1 MAAATPYAQAN
12 NLEGEITAGRN
23 GRYTSDIYNLIGIAP
38 TALEPMG
45 FALQSGSWPTNTPAS
60 EKATKLQVLVGSSTG
75 YNFQDSRKSYNSP
88 KRYRY
93 EGQTDANGKELPPFV
108 DIDKDKMTLTI
119 KTGEGSTEK
128 SRSWEL
134 EIVGVLEP
142 DGAKGYWTQSG
153 IVLRIQDMKMLQK
166 IYNDMTKTKEE
177 SKSYDQVYVKVDDL
191 SNVTDVETAIHDLG
205 FTNTYSMNQQREE
218 MQKQVMNS
226 QMIFGG
232 IAAVSLLVAAINI
245 INTMTMAIYERTRE
259 IGVMKVLGCELGNIR
274 TMFLLES
281 STIGFIGGLIGLGI
295 SLIASFVLNN
305 LSTLGQGL
313 DLSGRMGGGVDMG
326 GGGGAI
332 SQHKD
337 NVDWESDI
345 DPVGVRHYEN
355 YQSQLHEMLWK
366 QFSARKYLWAEFIWC
381 MFDFASYGRTEG
393 DTKSQHDKGLCTR
406 ERIPKDVYFFYRSVW
421 SSEKTVYITE
431 RRHEFRACN
440 VPFVKVY
447 SNADAVELC
456 INDVSHGRISRS
468 ELSDDESTVFV
479 WKNIKI
485 NLNL

>member
-1 MAAATPYAQAN
+1 MKISDEISLSARNLLRRKGRTVLTLVGVVIGTCMVVLMISLGIAQTKTNEEMLQSWGDLTQVQIYGYGTMMGSDGKPLYLDDAAITNIKQIPHVAAATPYAQAY

-23 GRYTSDIYNLIGIAP
+23 GRYTSDIYNLIGIDP

-45 FALQSGSWPTNTPAS
+45 FALQSGSWPTNIPAS

-134 EIVGVLEP
+134 EVVGVLEP

-177 SKSYDQVYVKVDDL
+177 SKSYEQVYVKVDDL
-191 SNVTDVETAIHDLG
+191 SNVTDVETAIHDMG

-313 DLSGRMGGGVDMG
+313 DLSGLMGGGYYMG
-326 GGGGAI
+326 GGGGTISIIPPWLMLAALVFATLVGLVAGILPANKAVKISALEAI
-332 SQHKD
+332 
-337 NVDWESDI
+337 
-345 DPVGVRHYEN
+345 
-355 YQSQLHEMLWK
+355 
-366 QFSARKYLWAEFIWC
+366 
-381 MFDFASYGRTEG
+381 
-393 DTKSQHDKGLCTR
+393 
-406 ERIPKDVYFFYRSVW
+406 
-421 SSEKTVYITE
+421 
-431 RRHEFRACN
+431 RHE
-440 VPFVKVY
+440 
-447 SNADAVELC
+447 
-456 INDVSHGRISRS
+456 
-468 ELSDDESTVFV
+468 
-479 WKNIKI
+479 
-485 NLNL
+485 

>member
-1 MAAATPYAQAN
+1 MKISDEISLSARNLLRRKGRTALTLVGVVIGTCMVVLMISLGIAQTKTNEEMLQSWGDLTQVQIYGYGMMMGSDGKPLYLDDAAITNIKQIPHVAAATPYAQAN

-23 GRYTSDIYNLIGIAP
+23 GRYTSDIYNLIGIDP

-75 YNFQDSRKSYNSP
+75 YNFQDSRKSFNSP

-128 SRSWEL
+128 SRNWEL

-166 IYNDMTKTKEE
+166 VYNDMTKTKEE

-205 FTNTYSMNQQREE
+205 FTNTYSMNQQRKE

-313 DLSGRMGGGVDMG
+313 DLSGLMGGGYYMG
-326 GGGGAI
+326 GGTISIIPPWLMLAALVFATLVGLVAGILPANKAVKISALEAI
-332 SQHKD
+332 
-337 NVDWESDI
+337 
-345 DPVGVRHYEN
+345 
-355 YQSQLHEMLWK
+355 
-366 QFSARKYLWAEFIWC
+366 
-381 MFDFASYGRTEG
+381 
-393 DTKSQHDKGLCTR
+393 
-406 ERIPKDVYFFYRSVW
+406 
-421 SSEKTVYITE
+421 
-431 RRHEFRACN
+431 RHE
-440 VPFVKVY
+440 
-447 SNADAVELC
+447 
-456 INDVSHGRISRS
+456 
-468 ELSDDESTVFV
+468 
-479 WKNIKI
+479 
-485 NLNL
+485 

>member
-1 MAAATPYAQAN
+1 MKISDEISLSARNLLRRKGRTALTLVGVVIGTCMVVLMISLGIAQTKTNEEMLQSWGDLTQVQIYGYGTMMGSDGKPLYLDDAAIANIKQIPHVAAATPYAQAY

-23 GRYTSDIYNLIGIAP
+23 GRYTSDIYNLIGIDP

-45 FALQSGSWPTNTPAS
+45 FALQNGSWPTNTPAS

-75 YNFQDSRKSYNSP
+75 YNFQDSRKSFNSP

-166 IYNDMTKTKEE
+166 LYNDMTKTKEE
-177 SKSYDQVYVKVDDL
+177 SKSYDEVYVKVDDL
-191 SNVTDVETAIHDLG
+191 SNVTDVETAIHELG

-313 DLSGRMGGGVDMG
+313 DLSGLMGGGYYMG
-326 GGGGAI
+326 GGGGTISIIPPWLMLAALVFATLVGLVAGILPANKAVKISALEAI
-332 SQHKD
+332 
-337 NVDWESDI
+337 
-345 DPVGVRHYEN
+345 
-355 YQSQLHEMLWK
+355 
-366 QFSARKYLWAEFIWC
+366 
-381 MFDFASYGRTEG
+381 
-393 DTKSQHDKGLCTR
+393 
-406 ERIPKDVYFFYRSVW
+406 
-421 SSEKTVYITE
+421 
-431 RRHEFRACN
+431 RHE
-440 VPFVKVY
+440 
-447 SNADAVELC
+447 
-456 INDVSHGRISRS
+456 
-468 ELSDDESTVFV
+468 
-479 WKNIKI
+479 
-485 NLNL
+485 

>member
-1 MAAATPYAQAN
+1 MKISDEISLSARNLLRRKGRTALTLVGVVIGTCMVVLMISLGIAQTKTNEEMLQSWGDLTQVQIYGYGTMMGSDGKPLYLDDAAIANIKQIPHVAAATPYAQAY

-23 GRYTSDIYNLIGIAP
+23 GRYTSDIYNLIGIDP

-134 EIVGVLEP
+134 EVVGVLEP

-166 IYNDMTKTKEE
+166 VYNDMTKTKEE

-191 SNVTDVETAIHDLG
+191 SNVTDVETAIHELG

-313 DLSGRMGGGVDMG
+313 DLSGLMGGGYYMG
-326 GGGGAI
+326 GGGGTISIIPPWLMLAALVFATLVGLVAGILPANKAVKISALEAI
-332 SQHKD
+332 
-337 NVDWESDI
+337 
-345 DPVGVRHYEN
+345 
-355 YQSQLHEMLWK
+355 
-366 QFSARKYLWAEFIWC
+366 
-381 MFDFASYGRTEG
+381 
-393 DTKSQHDKGLCTR
+393 
-406 ERIPKDVYFFYRSVW
+406 
-421 SSEKTVYITE
+421 
-431 RRHEFRACN
+431 RHE
-440 VPFVKVY
+440 
-447 SNADAVELC
+447 
-456 INDVSHGRISRS
+456 
-468 ELSDDESTVFV
+468 
-479 WKNIKI
+479 
-485 NLNL
+485 

>member
-1 MAAATPYAQAN
+1 MKISDEISLSARNLLRRKGRTALTLVGVVIGTCMVVLMISLGIAQTKTNEEMLQSWGDLTQVQIYGYGTMMGSDGKPLYLDDAAITNIKQIPHVAAATPYAQAY

-23 GRYTSDIYNLIGIAP
+23 GRYTSDIYNLIGIDP

-134 EIVGVLEP
+134 EVVGVLQP

-177 SKSYDQVYVKVDDL
+177 SKSYEQVYVKVDDL
-191 SNVTDVETAIHDLG
+191 SNVTDVETAIHDMG

-313 DLSGRMGGGVDMG
+313 DLSGLMGGGYYMG
-326 GGGGAI
+326 GGGGTISIIPPWLMLAALVFATLVGLVAGILPANKAVKISALEAI
-332 SQHKD
+332 
-337 NVDWESDI
+337 
-345 DPVGVRHYEN
+345 
-355 YQSQLHEMLWK
+355 
-366 QFSARKYLWAEFIWC
+366 
-381 MFDFASYGRTEG
+381 
-393 DTKSQHDKGLCTR
+393 
-406 ERIPKDVYFFYRSVW
+406 
-421 SSEKTVYITE
+421 
-431 RRHEFRACN
+431 RHE
-440 VPFVKVY
+440 
-447 SNADAVELC
+447 
-456 INDVSHGRISRS
+456 
-468 ELSDDESTVFV
+468 
-479 WKNIKI
+479 
-485 NLNL
+485 

>member
-1 MAAATPYAQAN
+1 MKISDEISLSARNLLRRKGRTALTLVGVVIGTCMVVLMISLGIAQTKTNEEMLQSWGDLTQVQIYGYGMMMGSDGKPLYLDDAAIANIKQIPHVAAATPYAEAY

-23 GRYTSDIYNLIGIAP
+23 GRYTSDIYNLIGIDP
-38 TALEPMG
+38 TALEPMC

-177 SKSYDQVYVKVDDL
+177 SKSYEQVYVKVDDL
-191 SNVTDVETAIHDLG
+191 SNVTDVETAIHELG

-313 DLSGRMGGGVDMG
+313 DLSGLMGGGYYMG
-326 GGGGAI
+326 GGGGTISIIPPWLMLAALVFATLVGLVAGILPANKAVKISALEAI
-332 SQHKD
+332 
-337 NVDWESDI
+337 
-345 DPVGVRHYEN
+345 
-355 YQSQLHEMLWK
+355 
-366 QFSARKYLWAEFIWC
+366 
-381 MFDFASYGRTEG
+381 
-393 DTKSQHDKGLCTR
+393 
-406 ERIPKDVYFFYRSVW
+406 
-421 SSEKTVYITE
+421 
-431 RRHEFRACN
+431 RHE
-440 VPFVKVY
+440 
-447 SNADAVELC
+447 
-456 INDVSHGRISRS
+456 
-468 ELSDDESTVFV
+468 
-479 WKNIKI
+479 
-485 NLNL
+485 

>member
-1 MAAATPYAQAN
+1 MKISDEISLSARNLLRRKGRTALTLVGVVIGTCMVVLMISLGIAQTKTNEEMLQSWGDLTQVQIYGYGMMMGSDGKPLYLDDAAITNIKQIPHVAAATPYAQAN

-23 GRYTSDIYNLIGIAP
+23 GRYTSDIYNLIGIDP

-128 SRSWEL
+128 SHSWEL

-313 DLSGRMGGGVDMG
+313 DLSGPMGGGYYMG
-326 GGGGAI
+326 GGGGTISIIPPWLMLAALVFATLVGLVAGILPANKAVKISALEAI
-332 SQHKD
+332 
-337 NVDWESDI
+337 
-345 DPVGVRHYEN
+345 
-355 YQSQLHEMLWK
+355 
-366 QFSARKYLWAEFIWC
+366 
-381 MFDFASYGRTEG
+381 
-393 DTKSQHDKGLCTR
+393 
-406 ERIPKDVYFFYRSVW
+406 
-421 SSEKTVYITE
+421 
-431 RRHEFRACN
+431 RHE
-440 VPFVKVY
+440 
-447 SNADAVELC
+447 
-456 INDVSHGRISRS
+456 
-468 ELSDDESTVFV
+468 
-479 WKNIKI
+479 
-485 NLNL
+485 

>member
-1 MAAATPYAQAN
+1 MKISDEISLSARNLLRRKGRTALTLVGVVIGTCMVVLMISLGIAQTKTNEEMLQSWGDLTQIQIYGYGMMQGSDGKPLYLDDAAIANIKQIPHVAAATPYAQAY

-23 GRYTSDIYNLIGIAP
+23 GRYTSDIYNLIGIDP

-45 FALQSGSWPTNTPAS
+45 FALQSGSWLTNTPAS

-134 EIVGVLEP
+134 EVVGVLEP

-166 IYNDMTKTKEE
+166 LYNDMTKTKEE
-177 SKSYDQVYVKVDDL
+177 SKSYDEVYVKVDDL
-191 SNVTDVETAIHDLG
+191 SNVTDVETAIHELG

-281 STIGFIGGLIGLGI
+281 STIGFIGGLIGVGI

-313 DLSGRMGGGVDMG
+313 DLSGLMGGGYYMG
-326 GGGGAI
+326 GGGGTISIIPPWLMLAALVFATLVGLVAGILPANKAVKISALEAI
-332 SQHKD
+332 
-337 NVDWESDI
+337 
-345 DPVGVRHYEN
+345 
-355 YQSQLHEMLWK
+355 
-366 QFSARKYLWAEFIWC
+366 
-381 MFDFASYGRTEG
+381 
-393 DTKSQHDKGLCTR
+393 
-406 ERIPKDVYFFYRSVW
+406 
-421 SSEKTVYITE
+421 
-431 RRHEFRACN
+431 RHE
-440 VPFVKVY
+440 
-447 SNADAVELC
+447 
-456 INDVSHGRISRS
+456 
-468 ELSDDESTVFV
+468 
-479 WKNIKI
+479 
-485 NLNL
+485 

>member
-1 MAAATPYAQAN
+1 MKISDEISLSARNLLRRKGRTALTLVGVVIGTCMVVLMISLGIAQTKTNEEMLQSWGDLTQVQIYGYGTMMGSDGKPLYLDDAAITKIKQIPHVVAATPYAQAY

-23 GRYTSDIYNLIGIAP
+23 GRYTSDIYNLIGIDP

-134 EIVGVLEP
+134 EVVGVLEP

-177 SKSYDQVYVKVDDL
+177 SKSYEQVYVKVDDL
-191 SNVTDVETAIHDLG
+191 SNVTDVETAIHDMG

-313 DLSGRMGGGVDMG
+313 DLSGLMGGGYYMG
-326 GGGGAI
+326 GGGGTISIIPPWLMLAALVFATLVGLVAGILPANKAVKISALEAI
-332 SQHKD
+332 
-337 NVDWESDI
+337 
-345 DPVGVRHYEN
+345 
-355 YQSQLHEMLWK
+355 
-366 QFSARKYLWAEFIWC
+366 
-381 MFDFASYGRTEG
+381 
-393 DTKSQHDKGLCTR
+393 
-406 ERIPKDVYFFYRSVW
+406 
-421 SSEKTVYITE
+421 
-431 RRHEFRACN
+431 RHE
-440 VPFVKVY
+440 
-447 SNADAVELC
+447 
-456 INDVSHGRISRS
+456 
-468 ELSDDESTVFV
+468 
-479 WKNIKI
+479 
-485 NLNL
+485 

>member
-1 MAAATPYAQAN
+1 MKISDEISLSARNLLRRKGRTALTLVGVVIGTCMVVLMISLGIAQTKTNEEMLQSWGDLTQVQIYGYGTMMGSDGKPLYLDDAAIANIKQIPHVAAATPYAQAY

-23 GRYTSDIYNLIGIAP
+23 GRYTSDIYNLIGIDP

-177 SKSYDQVYVKVDDL
+177 SKSYEQVYVKVDDL

-281 STIGFIGGLIGLGI
+281 STIGFIGGLIGVGI

-313 DLSGRMGGGVDMG
+313 DLSGLMGGGYYMG
-326 GGGGAI
+326 GGGGTISIIPPWLMLAALVFATLVGLVAGILPANKAVKISALEAI
-332 SQHKD
+332 
-337 NVDWESDI
+337 
-345 DPVGVRHYEN
+345 
-355 YQSQLHEMLWK
+355 
-366 QFSARKYLWAEFIWC
+366 
-381 MFDFASYGRTEG
+381 
-393 DTKSQHDKGLCTR
+393 
-406 ERIPKDVYFFYRSVW
+406 
-421 SSEKTVYITE
+421 
-431 RRHEFRACN
+431 RHE
-440 VPFVKVY
+440 
-447 SNADAVELC
+447 
-456 INDVSHGRISRS
+456 
-468 ELSDDESTVFV
+468 
-479 WKNIKI
+479 
-485 NLNL
+485 

>member
-1 MAAATPYAQAN
+1 MKISDEISLSARNLLRRKGRTALTLVGVVIGTCMVVLMISLGIAQTKTNEEMLQSWGDLTQVQIYGYGTMMGSDGKPLYLDDAAIANIKQIPHVAAATPYAQAY

-23 GRYTSDIYNLIGIAP
+23 GRYTSDIYNLIGIDP

-45 FALQSGSWPTNTPAS
+45 FALQNGSWPTNTPAS

-75 YNFQDSRKSYNSP
+75 YNFQDSRKSFNSP

-166 IYNDMTKTKEE
+166 LYNDMTKTKEE

-191 SNVTDVETAIHDLG
+191 SNVTDVETAIHELG

-313 DLSGRMGGGVDMG
+313 DLSGLMGGGYYMG
-326 GGGGAI
+326 GGGGTISIIPPWLMLAALVFATLVGLVAGILPANKAVKISALEAI
-332 SQHKD
+332 
-337 NVDWESDI
+337 
-345 DPVGVRHYEN
+345 
-355 YQSQLHEMLWK
+355 
-366 QFSARKYLWAEFIWC
+366 
-381 MFDFASYGRTEG
+381 
-393 DTKSQHDKGLCTR
+393 
-406 ERIPKDVYFFYRSVW
+406 
-421 SSEKTVYITE
+421 
-431 RRHEFRACN
+431 RHE
-440 VPFVKVY
+440 
-447 SNADAVELC
+447 
-456 INDVSHGRISRS
+456 
-468 ELSDDESTVFV
+468 
-479 WKNIKI
+479 
-485 NLNL
+485 

>member
-1 MAAATPYAQAN
+1 MKISDEISLSARNLLRRKGRTALTLVGVVIGTCMVVLMISLGIAQTKTNEEMLQSWGDLTQVQIYAYGTMMGSDGKPLYLDDAAIANIKQIPHVAAATPYAQAY

-23 GRYTSDIYNLIGIAP
+23 GRYTSDIYNLIGIDP

-166 IYNDMTKTKEE
+166 LYNDMTKTKEE

-313 DLSGRMGGGVDMG
+313 DLSGLMGGGYYMG
-326 GGGGAI
+326 GGGGTISIIPPWLMLAALVFATLVGLVAGILPANKAVKISALEAI
-332 SQHKD
+332 
-337 NVDWESDI
+337 
-345 DPVGVRHYEN
+345 
-355 YQSQLHEMLWK
+355 
-366 QFSARKYLWAEFIWC
+366 
-381 MFDFASYGRTEG
+381 
-393 DTKSQHDKGLCTR
+393 
-406 ERIPKDVYFFYRSVW
+406 
-421 SSEKTVYITE
+421 
-431 RRHEFRACN
+431 RHE
-440 VPFVKVY
+440 
-447 SNADAVELC
+447 
-456 INDVSHGRISRS
+456 
-468 ELSDDESTVFV
+468 
-479 WKNIKI
+479 
-485 NLNL
+485 

>member
-1 MAAATPYAQAN
+1 MKISDEISLSARNLLRRKGRTALTLVGVVIGTCMVVLMISLGIAQTKTNEEMLQSWGDLTQVQIYGYGMMMSSDGKPLYLDDAAIANIKQIPHVAAATPYAQAY

-23 GRYTSDIYNLIGIAP
+23 GRYTSDIYNLIGIDP

-134 EIVGVLEP
+134 EVVGVLEP

-166 IYNDMTKTKEE
+166 VYNDMTKTKEE

-281 STIGFIGGLIGLGI
+281 STIGFIGGLIGLII

-313 DLSGRMGGGVDMG
+313 DLSGLMGGGYYMG
-326 GGGGAI
+326 GGGGTISIIPPWLMLAALVFATLVGLVAGILPANKAVKISALEAI
-332 SQHKD
+332 
-337 NVDWESDI
+337 
-345 DPVGVRHYEN
+345 
-355 YQSQLHEMLWK
+355 
-366 QFSARKYLWAEFIWC
+366 
-381 MFDFASYGRTEG
+381 
-393 DTKSQHDKGLCTR
+393 
-406 ERIPKDVYFFYRSVW
+406 
-421 SSEKTVYITE
+421 
-431 RRHEFRACN
+431 RHE
-440 VPFVKVY
+440 
-447 SNADAVELC
+447 
-456 INDVSHGRISRS
+456 
-468 ELSDDESTVFV
+468 
-479 WKNIKI
+479 
-485 NLNL
+485 

>member
-1 MAAATPYAQAN
+1 MKISDEISLSARNLLRRKGRTALTLVGVVIGTCMVVLMISLGIAQTKTNEEMLQSWGDLTQVQIYGYGMMMGSDGKPLYLDDAAIANIKQIPHVAAATPYAQAY

-23 GRYTSDIYNLIGIAP
+23 GRYTSDIYNLIGIDP

-295 SLIASFVLNN
+295 SLIASFVFNN

-313 DLSGRMGGGVDMG
+313 DLSGLMGGGYYMG
-326 GGGGAI
+326 GGGGTISIIPPWLMLAALVFATLVGLVAGILPANKAVKISALEAI
-332 SQHKD
+332 
-337 NVDWESDI
+337 
-345 DPVGVRHYEN
+345 
-355 YQSQLHEMLWK
+355 
-366 QFSARKYLWAEFIWC
+366 
-381 MFDFASYGRTEG
+381 
-393 DTKSQHDKGLCTR
+393 
-406 ERIPKDVYFFYRSVW
+406 
-421 SSEKTVYITE
+421 
-431 RRHEFRACN
+431 RHE
-440 VPFVKVY
+440 
-447 SNADAVELC
+447 
-456 INDVSHGRISRS
+456 
-468 ELSDDESTVFV
+468 
-479 WKNIKI
+479 
-485 NLNL
+485 

>member
-1 MAAATPYAQAN
+1 MKISDEISLSARNLLRRKGRTALTLVGVVIGTCMVVLMISLGIAQTKTNEEMLQSWGDLTQVQIYGYGMMMGSDGKPLYLDDAAIASIKQIPHVAAATPYAQAY

-23 GRYTSDIYNLIGIAP
+23 GRYTSDIYNLIGIDP

-166 IYNDMTKTKEE
+166 LYNDMTKTKEE

-191 SNVTDVETAIHDLG
+191 SNVTDVETAIHELG

-313 DLSGRMGGGVDMG
+313 DLSGLMGGGYYMG
-326 GGGGAI
+326 GGGGTISIIPPWLMLAALVFATLVGLVAGILPANKAVKISALEAI
-332 SQHKD
+332 
-337 NVDWESDI
+337 
-345 DPVGVRHYEN
+345 
-355 YQSQLHEMLWK
+355 
-366 QFSARKYLWAEFIWC
+366 
-381 MFDFASYGRTEG
+381 
-393 DTKSQHDKGLCTR
+393 
-406 ERIPKDVYFFYRSVW
+406 
-421 SSEKTVYITE
+421 
-431 RRHEFRACN
+431 RHE
-440 VPFVKVY
+440 
-447 SNADAVELC
+447 
-456 INDVSHGRISRS
+456 
-468 ELSDDESTVFV
+468 
-479 WKNIKI
+479 
-485 NLNL
+485 

>member
-1 MAAATPYAQAN
+1 MKISDEISLSARNLLRRKGRTALTLVGVVIGTCMVVLMISLGIAQTKTNEEMLQSWGDLTQVQIYGYGTMMGSDGKPLYLDDAAITNIKQIPHVAAATPYAQAY

-23 GRYTSDIYNLIGIAP
+23 GRYTSDIYKLIGIDP

-134 EIVGVLEP
+134 EVVGVLEP

-166 IYNDMTKTKEE
+166 VYNDMTKTKEE
-177 SKSYDQVYVKVDDL
+177 SKSYEQVYVKVDDL

-259 IGVMKVLGCELGNIR
+259 IGVMKVLGCEINNIR
-274 TMFLLES
+274 TMFLMES
-281 STIGFIGGLIGLGI
+281 SCIGFIGGVLGVLISLLVSFILNNLTTIMASFGQYVDLSGIMGGYGASSSTISIIPPWLMLGALVFATLIGLVSGI
-295 SLIASFVLNN
+295 LPANKAVKISALE
-305 LSTLGQGL
+305 
-313 DLSGRMGGGVDMG
+313 
-326 GGGGAI
+326 AI
-332 SQHKD
+332 
-337 NVDWESDI
+337 
-345 DPVGVRHYEN
+345 RH
-355 YQSQLHEMLWK
+355 
-366 QFSARKYLWAEFIWC
+366 
-381 MFDFASYGRTEG
+381 D
-393 DTKSQHDKGLCTR
+393 
-406 ERIPKDVYFFYRSVW
+406 
-421 SSEKTVYITE
+421 
-431 RRHEFRACN
+431 
-440 VPFVKVY
+440 
-447 SNADAVELC
+447 
-456 INDVSHGRISRS
+456 
-468 ELSDDESTVFV
+468 
-479 WKNIKI
+479 
-485 NLNL
+485 

>member
-1 MAAATPYAQAN
+1 MKISDEISLSARNLLRRKGRTALTLVGVVIGTCMVVLMISLGIAQTKTNEEMLQSWGDLTQVQIYGYGMMMGSDGKPLYLDDAAITNIKQIPHVAAATPYAQAN

-23 GRYTSDIYNLIGIAP
+23 GRYTSDIYNLIGIDP

-191 SNVTDVETAIHDLG
+191 SNVTDVETGIHDLG

-313 DLSGRMGGGVDMG
+313 DLSGLMGGGYYMG
-326 GGGGAI
+326 GGGGTISIIPPWLMLAALVFATLVGLVAGILPANKAVKISALEAI
-332 SQHKD
+332 
-337 NVDWESDI
+337 
-345 DPVGVRHYEN
+345 
-355 YQSQLHEMLWK
+355 
-366 QFSARKYLWAEFIWC
+366 
-381 MFDFASYGRTEG
+381 
-393 DTKSQHDKGLCTR
+393 
-406 ERIPKDVYFFYRSVW
+406 
-421 SSEKTVYITE
+421 
-431 RRHEFRACN
+431 RHE
-440 VPFVKVY
+440 
-447 SNADAVELC
+447 
-456 INDVSHGRISRS
+456 
-468 ELSDDESTVFV
+468 
-479 WKNIKI
+479 
-485 NLNL
+485 

>member
-1 MAAATPYAQAN
+1 MKISDEISLSARNLLRRKGRTALTLVGVVIGTCMVVLMISLGIAQTKTNEEMLQSWGDLTQVQIYGYGMMQGSDGKPLYLDDAAIANIKQIPHVAAATPYAQGY
-12 NLEGEITAGRN
+12 NLEGTITAGRN
-23 GRYTSDIYNLIGIAP
+23 DRYTMDISNLIGIDP

-45 FALQSGSWPTNTPAS
+45 FTLQSGSWPTNTPAS

-75 YNFQDSRKSYNSP
+75 YNFEDSRKSYNSP

-313 DLSGRMGGGVDMG
+313 DLSGLMGGGYYMG
-326 GGGGAI
+326 GGGGTISIIPPWLMLAALVFATLVGLVAGILPANKAVKISALEAI
-332 SQHKD
+332 
-337 NVDWESDI
+337 
-345 DPVGVRHYEN
+345 
-355 YQSQLHEMLWK
+355 
-366 QFSARKYLWAEFIWC
+366 
-381 MFDFASYGRTEG
+381 
-393 DTKSQHDKGLCTR
+393 
-406 ERIPKDVYFFYRSVW
+406 
-421 SSEKTVYITE
+421 
-431 RRHEFRACN
+431 RHE
-440 VPFVKVY
+440 
-447 SNADAVELC
+447 
-456 INDVSHGRISRS
+456 
-468 ELSDDESTVFV
+468 
-479 WKNIKI
+479 
-485 NLNL
+485 

>member
-1 MAAATPYAQAN
+1 MKISDEISLSARNLLRRKGRTALTLVGVVIGTCMVVLMISLGIAQTKTNEEMLQSWGDLTQVQIYGYGTMMGSDGKPLYLDDAAIANIKQIPHVAAATPYAQAY

-23 GRYTSDIYNLIGIAP
+23 GRYTSDIYNLIGIDP

-45 FALQSGSWPTNTPAS
+45 FALQSGSWLTNTPAS

-75 YNFQDSRKSYNSP
+75 YNFQDSRKSSNSP

-166 IYNDMTKTKEE
+166 LYNDMTKTKEE
-177 SKSYDQVYVKVDDL
+177 SKSYDEVYVKVDDL

-313 DLSGRMGGGVDMG
+313 DLSGLMGGGYYMG
-326 GGGGAI
+326 GGGGTISIIPPWLMLAALVFATLVGLVAGILPANKAVKISALEAI
-332 SQHKD
+332 
-337 NVDWESDI
+337 
-345 DPVGVRHYEN
+345 
-355 YQSQLHEMLWK
+355 
-366 QFSARKYLWAEFIWC
+366 
-381 MFDFASYGRTEG
+381 
-393 DTKSQHDKGLCTR
+393 
-406 ERIPKDVYFFYRSVW
+406 
-421 SSEKTVYITE
+421 
-431 RRHEFRACN
+431 RHE
-440 VPFVKVY
+440 
-447 SNADAVELC
+447 
-456 INDVSHGRISRS
+456 
-468 ELSDDESTVFV
+468 
-479 WKNIKI
+479 
-485 NLNL
+485 

>member
-1 MAAATPYAQAN
+1 MKISDEISLSARNLLRRKGRTALTLVGVVIGTCMVVLMISLGIAQTKTNEEMLQSWGDLTQVQIYGYGTMMGSDGKPLYLDDAAIANIKQIPHVAAATPYAQAY

-23 GRYTSDIYNLIGIAP
+23 GRYTSDIYNLIGIDP

-75 YNFQDSRKSYNSP
+75 YNFQDSRKSFNSP

-166 IYNDMTKTKEE
+166 LYNDMTKTKEE

-191 SNVTDVETAIHDLG
+191 SNVTDVETAIHELG

-313 DLSGRMGGGVDMG
+313 DLSGLMGGGYYMG
-326 GGGGAI
+326 GGGGTISIIPPWLMLAALVFATLVGLVAGILPANKAVKISALEAI
-332 SQHKD
+332 
-337 NVDWESDI
+337 
-345 DPVGVRHYEN
+345 
-355 YQSQLHEMLWK
+355 
-366 QFSARKYLWAEFIWC
+366 
-381 MFDFASYGRTEG
+381 
-393 DTKSQHDKGLCTR
+393 
-406 ERIPKDVYFFYRSVW
+406 
-421 SSEKTVYITE
+421 
-431 RRHEFRACN
+431 RHE
-440 VPFVKVY
+440 
-447 SNADAVELC
+447 
-456 INDVSHGRISRS
+456 
-468 ELSDDESTVFV
+468 
-479 WKNIKI
+479 
-485 NLNL
+485 

>member
-1 MAAATPYAQAN
+1 MKISDEISLSARNLLRRKGRTALTLVGVVIGTCMVVLMISLGIAQTKTNEEMLQSWGDLTQVQIYGYGTMMGSDGKPLYLDDAAIANIKQIPHVAAATPYAQAY

-23 GRYTSDIYNLIGIAP
+23 DRYTSDIYNLIGIDP

-218 MQKQVMNS
+218 MQTQVMNS

-313 DLSGRMGGGVDMG
+313 DLSGLMGGGYYMG
-326 GGGGAI
+326 GGGGTISIIPPWLMLAALVFATLVGLVAGILPANKAVKISALEAI
-332 SQHKD
+332 
-337 NVDWESDI
+337 
-345 DPVGVRHYEN
+345 
-355 YQSQLHEMLWK
+355 
-366 QFSARKYLWAEFIWC
+366 
-381 MFDFASYGRTEG
+381 
-393 DTKSQHDKGLCTR
+393 
-406 ERIPKDVYFFYRSVW
+406 
-421 SSEKTVYITE
+421 
-431 RRHEFRACN
+431 RHE
-440 VPFVKVY
+440 
-447 SNADAVELC
+447 
-456 INDVSHGRISRS
+456 
-468 ELSDDESTVFV
+468 
-479 WKNIKI
+479 
-485 NLNL
+485 

>member
-1 MAAATPYAQAN
+1 MKISDEISLSARNLLRRKGRTALTLVGVVIGTCMVVLMISLGIAQTKTNEEMLQSWGDLTQVQIYGYGTMMGSDGKPLYLDDAAIANIKQIPHVAAATPYAQAY

-23 GRYTSDIYNLIGIAP
+23 GRYTSDIYNLIGIDP

-45 FALQSGSWPTNTPAS
+45 FALQSGSWPANTPAS

-177 SKSYDQVYVKVDDL
+177 SKSYEQVYVKVDDL

-313 DLSGRMGGGVDMG
+313 DLSGLMGGGYYMG
-326 GGGGAI
+326 GGGGTISIIPPWLMLAALVFATLVGLVAGILPANKAVKISALEAI
-332 SQHKD
+332 
-337 NVDWESDI
+337 
-345 DPVGVRHYEN
+345 
-355 YQSQLHEMLWK
+355 
-366 QFSARKYLWAEFIWC
+366 
-381 MFDFASYGRTEG
+381 
-393 DTKSQHDKGLCTR
+393 
-406 ERIPKDVYFFYRSVW
+406 
-421 SSEKTVYITE
+421 
-431 RRHEFRACN
+431 RHE
-440 VPFVKVY
+440 
-447 SNADAVELC
+447 
-456 INDVSHGRISRS
+456 
-468 ELSDDESTVFV
+468 
-479 WKNIKI
+479 
-485 NLNL
+485 

>member
-1 MAAATPYAQAN
+1 MKISDEISLSARNLLRRKGRTALTLVGVVIGTCMVVLMISLGIAQTKTNEEMLQSWGDLTQVQIYGYGTMVGSDGKPLYLDDAAIANIKQIPHVAAATPYAQAY

-23 GRYTSDIYNLIGIAP
+23 GRYTSDIYNLIGIDP

-313 DLSGRMGGGVDMG
+313 DLSGLMGGGYYMG
-326 GGGGAI
+326 GGGGTISIIPPWLMLAALVFATLVGLVAGILPANKAVKISALEAI
-332 SQHKD
+332 
-337 NVDWESDI
+337 
-345 DPVGVRHYEN
+345 
-355 YQSQLHEMLWK
+355 
-366 QFSARKYLWAEFIWC
+366 
-381 MFDFASYGRTEG
+381 
-393 DTKSQHDKGLCTR
+393 
-406 ERIPKDVYFFYRSVW
+406 
-421 SSEKTVYITE
+421 
-431 RRHEFRACN
+431 RHE
-440 VPFVKVY
+440 
-447 SNADAVELC
+447 
-456 INDVSHGRISRS
+456 
-468 ELSDDESTVFV
+468 
-479 WKNIKI
+479 
-485 NLNL
+485 

>member
-1 MAAATPYAQAN
+1 MKISDEISLSARNLLRRKGRTALTLVGVVIGTCMVVLMISLGIAQTKTNEEMLQSWGDLTQVQIYGYGTMMGSDGKPLYLDDAAIANIKQIPHVAAATPYAQAY

-23 GRYTSDIYNLIGIAP
+23 GRYTSDIYNLIGIDP

-75 YNFQDSRKSYNSP
+75 YNFQDSRKSFNSP

-134 EIVGVLEP
+134 EVVGVLEP

-166 IYNDMTKTKEE
+166 LYNDMTKTKEE
-177 SKSYDQVYVKVDDL
+177 SKSYDEVYVKVDDL

-281 STIGFIGGLIGLGI
+281 STIGFIGGLIGVGI

-313 DLSGRMGGGVDMG
+313 DLSGLMGGGYYMG
-326 GGGGAI
+326 GGGGTISIIPPWLMLAALVFATLVGLVAGILPANKAVKISALEAI
-332 SQHKD
+332 
-337 NVDWESDI
+337 
-345 DPVGVRHYEN
+345 
-355 YQSQLHEMLWK
+355 
-366 QFSARKYLWAEFIWC
+366 
-381 MFDFASYGRTEG
+381 
-393 DTKSQHDKGLCTR
+393 
-406 ERIPKDVYFFYRSVW
+406 
-421 SSEKTVYITE
+421 
-431 RRHEFRACN
+431 RHE
-440 VPFVKVY
+440 
-447 SNADAVELC
+447 
-456 INDVSHGRISRS
+456 
-468 ELSDDESTVFV
+468 
-479 WKNIKI
+479 
-485 NLNL
+485 

>member
-1 MAAATPYAQAN
+1 MKISDEISLSARNLLRRKGRTALTLVGVVIGTCMVVLMISLGIAQTKTNEEMLQSWGDLTQVQIYGYGMMMGSDGKPLYLDDAAIANIKQIPHVAAATPYAQAY

-23 GRYTSDIYNLIGIAP
+23 GRYTSDIYNLIGIDP

-305 LSTLGQGL
+305 LSTLGQRL
-313 DLSGRMGGGVDMG
+313 DLSGLMGGGYYMG
-326 GGGGAI
+326 GGGGTISIIPPWLMLAALVFATLVGLVAGILPANKAVKISALEAI
-332 SQHKD
+332 
-337 NVDWESDI
+337 
-345 DPVGVRHYEN
+345 
-355 YQSQLHEMLWK
+355 
-366 QFSARKYLWAEFIWC
+366 
-381 MFDFASYGRTEG
+381 
-393 DTKSQHDKGLCTR
+393 
-406 ERIPKDVYFFYRSVW
+406 
-421 SSEKTVYITE
+421 
-431 RRHEFRACN
+431 RHE
-440 VPFVKVY
+440 
-447 SNADAVELC
+447 
-456 INDVSHGRISRS
+456 
-468 ELSDDESTVFV
+468 
-479 WKNIKI
+479 
-485 NLNL
+485 

>member
-1 MAAATPYAQAN
+1 MKISDEISLSARNLLRRKGRTALTLVGVVIGTCMVVLMISLGIAQTKTNEEMLQSWGDLTQVQIYGYGTMMGSDGKPLYLDDAAIANIKQIPHVAAATPYAQAY

-23 GRYTSDIYNLIGIAP
+23 GRYTSDIYNLIGIDP

-45 FALQSGSWPTNTPAS
+45 FALQSGSWLTNTPAS

-177 SKSYDQVYVKVDDL
+177 SKSYEQVYVKVDDL

-313 DLSGRMGGGVDMG
+313 DLSGLMGGGYYMG
-326 GGGGAI
+326 GGGGTISIIPPWLMLAALVFATLVGLVAGILPANKAVKISALEAI
-332 SQHKD
+332 
-337 NVDWESDI
+337 
-345 DPVGVRHYEN
+345 
-355 YQSQLHEMLWK
+355 
-366 QFSARKYLWAEFIWC
+366 
-381 MFDFASYGRTEG
+381 
-393 DTKSQHDKGLCTR
+393 
-406 ERIPKDVYFFYRSVW
+406 
-421 SSEKTVYITE
+421 
-431 RRHEFRACN
+431 RHE
-440 VPFVKVY
+440 
-447 SNADAVELC
+447 
-456 INDVSHGRISRS
+456 
-468 ELSDDESTVFV
+468 
-479 WKNIKI
+479 
-485 NLNL
+485 

>member
-1 MAAATPYAQAN
+1 MKISDEISLSARNLLRRKGRTALTLVGVVIGTCMVVLMISLGIAQTKTNEEMLQSWGDLTQVQIYGYGTMMGSDGKPLYLDDAAIANIKQIPHVAATTPYAQAY

-23 GRYTSDIYNLIGIAP
+23 GRYTSDIYNLIGIDP

-166 IYNDMTKTKEE
+166 LYNDMTKTKEE

-313 DLSGRMGGGVDMG
+313 DLSGLMGGGYYMG
-326 GGGGAI
+326 GGGGTISIIPPWLMLAALVFATLVGLVAGILPANKAVKISALEAI
-332 SQHKD
+332 
-337 NVDWESDI
+337 
-345 DPVGVRHYEN
+345 
-355 YQSQLHEMLWK
+355 
-366 QFSARKYLWAEFIWC
+366 
-381 MFDFASYGRTEG
+381 
-393 DTKSQHDKGLCTR
+393 
-406 ERIPKDVYFFYRSVW
+406 
-421 SSEKTVYITE
+421 
-431 RRHEFRACN
+431 RHE
-440 VPFVKVY
+440 
-447 SNADAVELC
+447 
-456 INDVSHGRISRS
+456 
-468 ELSDDESTVFV
+468 
-479 WKNIKI
+479 
-485 NLNL
+485 

>member
-1 MAAATPYAQAN
+1 MKISDEISLSARNLLRRKGRTALTLVGVVIGTCMVVLMISLGIAQTKTNEEMLQSWGDLTQVQIYGYGMMMSNDGKPLYLDDAAIANIKQIPHVAAATPYAQAY

-23 GRYTSDIYNLIGIAP
+23 GRYTSDIYNLIGIDP

-45 FALQSGSWPTNTPAS
+45 FALQSGSWPANTPAS

-166 IYNDMTKTKEE
+166 VYNDMTKTKEE

-281 STIGFIGGLIGLGI
+281 STIGFIGGLIGLII

-313 DLSGRMGGGVDMG
+313 DLSGLMGGGYYMG
-326 GGGGAI
+326 GGGGTISIIPPWLMLAALVFATLVGLVAGILPANKAVKISALEAI
-332 SQHKD
+332 
-337 NVDWESDI
+337 
-345 DPVGVRHYEN
+345 
-355 YQSQLHEMLWK
+355 
-366 QFSARKYLWAEFIWC
+366 
-381 MFDFASYGRTEG
+381 
-393 DTKSQHDKGLCTR
+393 
-406 ERIPKDVYFFYRSVW
+406 
-421 SSEKTVYITE
+421 
-431 RRHEFRACN
+431 RHE
-440 VPFVKVY
+440 
-447 SNADAVELC
+447 
-456 INDVSHGRISRS
+456 
-468 ELSDDESTVFV
+468 
-479 WKNIKI
+479 
-485 NLNL
+485 

>member
-1 MAAATPYAQAN
+1 MKISDEISLSARNLLRRKGRTALTLVGVVIGTCMVVLMISLGIAQTKTNEEMLQSWGDLTQVQIYGYGTMMGSDGKPLYLDDAAIANIKQIPHVAAATPYAQAY

-23 GRYTSDIYNLIGIAP
+23 GRYTSDIYNLIGIDP

-45 FALQSGSWPTNTPAS
+45 FALQSGSWLTNTPAS

-166 IYNDMTKTKEE
+166 LYNDMTKTKEE
-177 SKSYDQVYVKVDDL
+177 SKSYDEVYVKVDDL
-191 SNVTDVETAIHDLG
+191 SNVTDVETAIHELG

-313 DLSGRMGGGVDMG
+313 DLSGLMGGGYYMG
-326 GGGGAI
+326 GGGGTISIIPPWLMLAALVFATLVGLVAGILPANKAVKISALEAI
-332 SQHKD
+332 
-337 NVDWESDI
+337 
-345 DPVGVRHYEN
+345 
-355 YQSQLHEMLWK
+355 
-366 QFSARKYLWAEFIWC
+366 
-381 MFDFASYGRTEG
+381 
-393 DTKSQHDKGLCTR
+393 
-406 ERIPKDVYFFYRSVW
+406 
-421 SSEKTVYITE
+421 
-431 RRHEFRACN
+431 RHE
-440 VPFVKVY
+440 
-447 SNADAVELC
+447 
-456 INDVSHGRISRS
+456 
-468 ELSDDESTVFV
+468 
-479 WKNIKI
+479 
-485 NLNL
+485 